1 MAREVIFTVGDFSL
15 VHESSIGREDTP
27 LEGLKVISDGLAEK
41 HVVEVR
47 LDSDFQSFNGEP
59 VKYMYYN
66 IYIAH
71 GMRMKSDTIEETK
84 EYIQVLQ
91 DAIEFAKKVEVWCK
105 ENNWWKD

>member
-1 MAREVIFTVGDFSL
+1 MREVIFSEGDFTL
-15 VHESSIGREDTP
+15 FKESGIGNKDTP
-27 LEGLKVISDGLAEK
+27 WNGLVVKSEGLAEK

-91 DAIEFAKKVEVWCK
+91 DAIEFAKKVEV
-105 ENNWWKD
+105 